1 MQTDSEF
8 ITRLLREETP
18 DYEAL
23 MPLVYRELRN
33 LAQHRLR
40 GERADHTLSATA
52 LVHEAYV
59 RMTAGSEIAWENRA
73 HFYHVAA
80 NAMRRVLVD
89 HARARARIKRG
100 SGRRIPQQREFEP
113 EARNLIDLAQ
123 QDNLETI
130 LILDEALSRLEQE
143 DSRLATV
150 VRLRFFAGL
159 TVEETASAL
168 GLSEPTVKRRW
179 AFARAWLVREV
190 RGSQAES
197 AGSPLGPTSTR
208 AESDDVE

>member
-1 MQTDSEF
+1 MQTDSEL
-8 ITRLLREETP
+8 ITRLLRQETP

-80 NAMRRVLVD
+80 SAMRRVLVD
-89 HARARARIKRG
+89 HARGRARLKRG
-100 SGRRIPQQREFEP
+100 SGRRALQHAEFEP

-123 QDNLETI
+123 QDDLDTI
-130 LILDEALSRLEQE
+130 LILDDALSRLEQE
-143 DSRLATV
+143 DDRLATV

-159 TVEETASAL
+159 TVEETAAAL

-190 RGSQAES
+190 RGRHGES
-197 AGSPLGPTSTR
+197 TGSVTGAAGVQTELGGTQ
-208 AESDDVE
+208 